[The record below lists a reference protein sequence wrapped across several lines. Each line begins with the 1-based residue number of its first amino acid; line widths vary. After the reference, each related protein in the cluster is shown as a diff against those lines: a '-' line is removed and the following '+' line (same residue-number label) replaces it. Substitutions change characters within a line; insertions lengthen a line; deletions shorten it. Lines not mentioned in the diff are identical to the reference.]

1 MIPRINQVIKCY
13 QEVAQAERMKCGRPG
28 ELTAKNAVR
37 GAAIVCEAAGIPLGA
52 SVERLTRK
60 AIDSA
65 LVKFL
70 EQGIARVSAWSYMC
84 QLRAVFAKWTRPY
97 YEDRGWEIPKI
108 ELPNF
113 RAQPPRYVRPSA
125 DLLRNVK
132 AWYKKLEKE
141 AFGDVPCA
149 LCSVQCASESV
160 PCATDAQN
168 TRHQATGTTAQPT
181 APSAQHEARA
191 TTHEPRSTSHEARS
205 SRAFLK
211 SHEKEREW
219 LAATFMLEFAMRNG
233 DILRLTPSNFIESA
247 QSTRHKAQGTKFLS
261 YTPHKTELSSGRR
274 VCWPIHPD
282 IWAKLGP
289 LVTDGDKPGS
299 ALLRTLDS
307 GVFERLNRQMRLLGF
322 TGGKGAYELRKI
334 CIDHIYQ
341 KFGAE
346 KATAISGDD
355 IKTIT
360 HYYADPAA
368 VTVVGIRILDLL

>member
-1 MIPRINQVIKCY
+1 
-13 QEVAQAERMKCGRPG
+13 
-28 ELTAKNAVR
+28 
-37 GAAIVCEAAGIPLGA
+37 
-52 SVERLTRK
+52 
-60 AIDSA
+60 
-65 LVKFL
+65 
-70 EQGIARVSAWSYMC
+70 
-84 QLRAVFAKWTRPY
+84 
-97 YEDRGWEIPKI
+97 
-108 ELPNF
+108 
-113 RAQPPRYVRPSA
+113 
-125 DLLRNVK
+125 
-132 AWYKKLEKE
+132 
-141 AFGDVPCA
+141 
-149 LCSVQCASESV
+149 
-160 PCATDAQN
+160 
-168 TRHQATGTTAQPT
+168 
-181 APSAQHEARA
+181 
-191 TTHEPRSTSHEARS
+191 
-205 SRAFLK
+205 
-211 SHEKEREW
+211 
-219 LAATFMLEFAMRNG
+219 MLEFAMRNG
-233 DILRLTPSNFIESA
+233 DILRLTPSNFIEQTTPRPA
-247 QSTRHKAQGTKFLS
+247 PSTKHQAPRTMHFLS

-282 IWAKLGP
+282 IWARLGP